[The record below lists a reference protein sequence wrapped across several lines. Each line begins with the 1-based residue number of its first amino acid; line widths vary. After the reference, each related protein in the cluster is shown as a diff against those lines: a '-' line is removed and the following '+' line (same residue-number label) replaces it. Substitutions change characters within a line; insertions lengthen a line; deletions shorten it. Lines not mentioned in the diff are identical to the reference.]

1 MASQFDD
8 SDFVDREYQT
18 SQGPFSA
25 APGHNGGGVAFRPP
39 SREEIE
45 TRSAA
50 AQQQLAEL
58 KRAQEALERERSA
71 LEEARRRRVEFQ
83 TGREEMLQNLTR
95 GVGLLEHSE
104 YNARREAEQLAK
116 SLTGLRE
123 ALSGV
128 QGLREENWT
137 QENWNV
143 ELSKALA
150 IIESARME
158 WNQARLKW
166 TMLDGEGAGATTQ
179 NGSPLSTSGLQG
191 RPFLDLCKL
200 GLALTWPVAL
210 VGLLGVILLLV
221 FRTR

>member
-25 APGHNGGGVAFRPP
+25 APGHNGGGVTFRPP
-39 SREEIE
+39 TREEIE
-45 TRSAA
+45 TRAAA

-58 KRAQEALERERSA
+58 KRAQEALERERTA
-71 LEEARRRRVEFQ
+71 LEEARRRRLEFQ
-83 TGREEMLQNLTR
+83 TGREEMLHSLTR

-104 YNARREAEQLAK
+104 YNARREAEQMGK
-116 SLTGLRE
+116 SLAGLRE
-123 ALSGV
+123 ALVGV
-128 QGLREENWT
+128 QGLREEAWT
-137 QENWNV
+137 QENWNM

-150 IIESARME
+150 LIESARME

-166 TMLDGEGAGATTQ
+166 PMLDGQGGAAESSISG
-179 NGSPLSTSGLQG
+179 PLSASNLQG
-191 RPFLDLCKL
+191 RSFAELCKL

-210 VGLLGVILLLV
+210 VGLLGIILLLV
-221 FRTR
+221 LRIR